1 MSEGE
6 SAVMGDWGKVLI
18 LVGLLLVVLGVIFS
32 LGAKISWLGQ
42 LPGDIIFR
50 RGNLT
55 VYFPLATSLLISV
68 MLTLVL
74 YLLKR

>member
-6 SAVMGDWGKVLI
+6 SAVMGDLGKVLI

-32 LGAKISWLGQ
+32 LGAKTPWLGQ

-50 RGNLT
+50 RGNFT

>member
-1 MSEGE
+1 
-6 SAVMGDWGKVLI
+6 MGDLGKVLI
-18 LVGLLLVVLGVIFS
+18 LLGLLLVVLGVIFS
-32 LGAKISWLGQ
+32 LGAKRPWLGQ

-68 MLTLVL
+68 VLTLVL
-74 YLLKR
+74 YLVKR